1 MRKRKLY
8 SISEATE
15 LSGLSIK
22 RVRRYADANLLPEVE
37 RVIHGDRVYRHFT
50 KLDLSMLKLIRK
62 YRDQGYY
69 LKPAV
74 KLTKKDLGL
83 SENKGVRC

>member
-1 MRKRKLY
+1 MIRKKLY
-8 SISEATE
+8 SIREAAE

-22 RVRRYADANLLPEVE
+22 RVRRYADAGMLPGVE

-50 KLDLSMLKLIRK
+50 KLDISMLRLIKK

-69 LKPAV
+69 LVPAV
-74 KLTKKDLGL
+74 KLAKQEL
-83 SENKGVRC
+83 SVK